1 MSEKKKGFDLA
12 VAIKRIKNVG
22 RVFREIYIGFE
33 KDIIPHHYLCGI
45 ALVIAIAFWRS
56 HFSLFHIFPVASKII
71 VIPFMFIGYFA
82 WGVWRVYLLNQFLA
96 NLTETFESAGVK
108 TATGRLPSFIS
119 DRNVDNNCRAMT
131 VNANRVTV
139 KQFEAGKEKLE
150 VGLFGFIDQ
159 FKEDRVHGVI
169 QIYYSEED
177 FPPAI
182 DLDSP
187 YGKSNFSFVVGN
199 TRSGEKR
206 INLIDVPHLLVAGGS
221 NSGKST
227 LLKQILATLYLNNV
241 DAEFV
246 LIDLKFGLESIE
258 FRDLPKM
265 AIFKTPQSALKEL
278 IGIQAELKERGDKLY
293 ANKCNNI
300 IEYNRMA
307 FAPRKDEKR
316 PPEMLRRKIIFI
328 DEAAQIFLASPEM
341 TAADAAQARGVVA
354 TIAAQG
360 RALGINIFIGT
371 QRPDVNIVD
380 GSIKANLQ
388 GRICFHMADNA
399 SSMTILDSVRAADL
413 PDVKGRAIYRNG
425 PELMEIQVPQ
435 ISQETL
441 KALFDPMRV
450 KPKVDDKKEKEAQT
464 TEAIGDD
471 QLDKKQVDQ

>member
-1 MSEKKKGFDLA
+1 MAEQKKAFDLE
-12 VAIKRIKNVG
+12 VAIKRLKNVA
-22 RVFREIYIGFE
+22 RVFRELAIGFE
-33 KDIIPHHYLCGI
+33 KDIIPHHYLAPI
-45 ALVIAIAFWRS
+45 ALVIAVAFWRS
-56 HFSLFHIFPVASKII
+56 NCDLFRVFPTASKII
-71 VIPFMFIGYFA
+71 VIPFMFIGYIA
-82 WGVWRVYLLNQFLA
+82 WAGWRVGLLNKFLD
-96 NLTETFESAGVK
+96 NLTETFDSAGVK
-108 TATGRLPSFIS
+108 TATGKLPSFIS
-119 DRNVDNNCRAMT
+119 DRSVDDNCRAMT
-131 VNANRVTV
+131 LNANRVTL
-139 KQFEAGKEKLE
+139 KQFEAAKEKLE
-150 VGLFGFIDQ
+150 AGLFGFIDQ
-159 FKEDRVHGVI
+159 FKEDRTHGVI

-182 DLDSP
+182 DLNSP

-206 INLIDVPHLLVAGGS
+206 INLIDVPHLLIAGGS

-258 FRDLPKM
+258 FRDLPKL
-265 AIFKTPQSALKEL
+265 AIFKTPQSALQQL
-278 IGIQAELKERGDKLY
+278 VSIQAELKERGDELY
-293 ANKCNNI
+293 SYKCNNI

-316 PPEMLRRKIIFI
+316 PPQMLRRKIIVI
-328 DEAAQIFLASPEM
+328 DEAAQIFMASPEM
-341 TAADAAQARGVVA
+341 TASDVAQARGIVA

-371 QRPDVNIVD
+371 QRPDINIVD
-380 GSIKANLQ
+380 GAIKANLQ

-413 PDVKGRAIYRNG
+413 PDVRGRAIYRNG

-435 ISQETL
+435 ISSETL

-450 KPKVDDKKEKEAQT
+450 APKAEDKKEDRAEVSKSGSA
-464 TEAIGDD
+464 D
-471 QLDKKQVDQ
+471 QADQKPVDQ